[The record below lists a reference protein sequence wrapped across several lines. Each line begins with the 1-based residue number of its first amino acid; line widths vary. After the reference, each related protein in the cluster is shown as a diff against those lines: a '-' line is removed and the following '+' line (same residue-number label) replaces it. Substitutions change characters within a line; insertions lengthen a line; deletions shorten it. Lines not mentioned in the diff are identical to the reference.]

1 MLELF
6 VGLPAFAEPLFFG
19 VLGAASTFV
28 GSILRSWLEPT
39 PRKIGS
45 CFCYLGLLLMT
56 IGFICITSNTSLLF
70 G

>member
-6 VGLPAFAEPLFFG
+6 TDLPAFAEPLFFG
-19 VLGAASTFV
+19 ILGAVSTFI
-28 GSILRSWLEPT
+28 GSILRSWIEPT
-39 PRKIGS
+39 PRKIGC

-56 IGFICITSNTSLLF
+56 IGFICITSSKSLLF